1 MTLLGL
7 LLVLIVLGVI
17 LWLVETYLPMPQP
30 IKVLIYVVVVIFIVI
45 LLFRALGV
53 STGLRL

>member
-1 MTLLGL
+1 MLEL
-7 LLVLIVLGVI
+7 LLVLIVLGVV

-53 STGLRL
+53 PIGLRL